1 MSQKRFKSIT
11 ESEFKK
17 LQEKRQ
23 SGFTK
28 KSTKWGVKLFQGMFK
43 DFKIGLKIIIQL
55 DKIKDIKFNS
65 SLTKDI
71 PRSGFAPESLM

>member
-1 MSQKRFKSIT
+1 
-11 ESEFKK
+11 
-17 LQEKRQ
+17 
-23 SGFTK
+23 
-28 KSTKWGVKLFQGMFK
+28 MFK